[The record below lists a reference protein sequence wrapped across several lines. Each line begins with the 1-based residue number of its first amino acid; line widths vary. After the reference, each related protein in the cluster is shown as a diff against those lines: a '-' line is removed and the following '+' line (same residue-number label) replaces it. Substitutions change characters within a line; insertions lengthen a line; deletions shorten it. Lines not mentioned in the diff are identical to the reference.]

1 MGIRDDGLKSFIP
14 LCLNTHTQK
23 SFNLKELDV
32 SGVLEK
38 ILGRKKKR
46 RNFRKICLTWALK
59 SVIKSSL
66 QAIINISGENKAVK
80 NL

>member
-1 MGIRDDGLKSFIP
+1 MRIRDDGLKSFIP

-38 ILGRKKKR
+38 ILGRKKK
-46 RNFRKICLTWALK
+46 F
-59 SVIKSSL
+59 
-66 QAIINISGENKAVK
+66 
-80 NL
+80 